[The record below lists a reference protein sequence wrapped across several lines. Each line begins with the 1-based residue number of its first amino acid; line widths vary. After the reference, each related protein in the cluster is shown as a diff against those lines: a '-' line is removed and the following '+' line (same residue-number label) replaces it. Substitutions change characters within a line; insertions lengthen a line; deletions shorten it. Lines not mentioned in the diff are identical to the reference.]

1 MTTVKDVIFAFIC
14 INLAVFIVNSI
25 GTFNQLVN
33 KPYYTPEI
41 ISRQFNV
48 PSNWQA
54 LIPSGTGFAGG
65 AIAIVSGYTGAGL
78 AILLIAALMLFWE
91 PARWAITGMSDLA
104 MKLGAPQ
111 PIVTVIDIICTIVWV
126 IFIVEFIGGRR
137 VE

>member
-1 MTTVKDVIFAFIC
+1 MPNYYVGNCKEKTEDDAGMINVKDVIFAFIC

-33 KPYYTPEI
+33 RPYYTPEI

-54 LIPSGTGFAGG
+54 LIPSGAGFAGG
-65 AIAIVSGYTGAGL
+65 AIANAFSA
-78 AILLIAALMLFWE
+78 
-91 PARWAITGMSDLA
+91 
-104 MKLGAPQ
+104 
-111 PIVTVIDIICTIVWV
+111 VIWMFFV
-126 IFIVEFIGGRR
+126 IEYLGGRK